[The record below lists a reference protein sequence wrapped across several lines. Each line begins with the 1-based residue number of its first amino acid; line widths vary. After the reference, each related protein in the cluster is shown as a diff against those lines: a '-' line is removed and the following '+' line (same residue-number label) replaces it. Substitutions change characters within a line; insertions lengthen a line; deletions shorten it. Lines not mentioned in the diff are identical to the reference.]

1 MGWEAATAVAK
12 AAVMVAAATV
22 GAATAAVRAGAVRVE
37 AVLEAAKVGV
47 VMAAA
52 VMVAAMGE
60 EAMGEVGSVVVMAV
74 ERGGEVMAVATAGL
88 QLNHQRN
95 SVLHISRTLHGI
107 RICAH
112 CCLAQQRAD

>member
-1 MGWEAATAVAK
+1 MVAARVVEMVAAK
-12 AAVMVAAATV
+12 GEVRVVVRAAVMVV
-22 GAATAAVRAGAVRVE
+22 VVMVVAVQAV
-37 AVLEAAKVGV
+37 A
-47 VMAAA
+47 MAAA
-52 VMVAAMGE
+52 MEVA
-60 EAMGEVGSVVVMAV
+60 VTV
-74 ERGGEVMAVATAGL
+74 VATAGL